1 MEMQFKLSQKEF
13 QRLINFH
20 KKMGIKNG
28 RKKLKQ
34 LKIPTKCLTI
44 EQILEM
50 HKPIH
55 LDLQGSF
62 YTMPRYSSHQLRD
75 ILISLNKT
83 NQLTVWLEGNYSDQ
97 KHNTRVKKMEA
108 KKSAVQK

>member
-1 MEMQFKLSQKEF
+1 
-13 QRLINFH
+13 
-20 KKMGIKNG
+20 MGIKNG

-62 YTMPRYSSHQLRD
+62 YTMLRDSPHQLKN
-75 ILISLNKT
+75 ILMSLNQT
-83 NQLTVWLEGNYSDQ
+83 NQLTVWLEGKYSDQ
-97 KHNTRVKKMEA
+97 KHNTHVKRMEA
-108 KKSAVQK
+108 KKLAVQK